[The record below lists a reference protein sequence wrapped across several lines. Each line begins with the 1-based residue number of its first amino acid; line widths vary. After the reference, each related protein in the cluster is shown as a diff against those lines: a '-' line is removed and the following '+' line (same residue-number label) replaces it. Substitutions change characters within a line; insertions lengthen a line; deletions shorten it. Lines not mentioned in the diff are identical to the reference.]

1 MLRGKNTEIYP
12 LICLMDCLFIG
23 QNIIEL
29 PSVDSTNNYLI
40 DLSQNTSLLEG
51 TVVVANEQTAG
62 KGQRNNSWSS
72 EAGKS
77 LCMSVLLSPKL
88 DVSQQFLF
96 NKFIALSLCQALNN
110 YSFTTK
116 IKWPNDI
123 LIDSKK
129 VAGILIE
136 NSIQGSKIEKSIV
149 GIGVNINNNVSQLP
163 SATSMA
169 ECLNTIPIISEL
181 LELIC
186 KKIEKNYFLL
196 KQKPL
201 MINEL
206 YHQNLFQKGE
216 VQKFSMNGESFDCII
231 NSVNENG
238 QLIVEVNGRLEFYN
252 MGEIKFMI

>member
-1 MLRGKNTEIYP
+1 
-12 LICLMDCLFIG
+12 MDCLFVG
-23 QNIIEL
+23 QHIIEL
-29 PSVDSTNNYLI
+29 SSVDSTNNYLI
-40 DLSQNTSLLEG
+40 DLSQNISLLEG
-51 TVVVANEQTAG
+51 TVVIAKEQTAG

-77 LCMSVLLSPKL
+77 LCISVLLKPKL
-88 DVSQQFLF
+88 DVDQQFLF

-110 YSFTTK
+110 YSLTAK

-129 VAGILIE
+129 VAGILVE
-136 NSIQGSKIEKSIV
+136 NSIRGSNIEKSVV
-149 GIGVNINNNVSQLP
+149 GIGVNINNNISQLP

-169 ECLNTIPIISEL
+169 ECLKTPPSVSQL

-186 KKIEKNYFLL
+186 KTIEKNYFLL
-196 KQKPL
+196 KQNPL

-216 VQKFSMNGESFDCII
+216 VQKFSKNGESFDGII

-238 QLIVEVNGRLEFYN
+238 QLLVEVKGRLEFYN